1 MIKKHAILLFNY
13 KLVFDFPVI
22 WFPENHVGPHKVPVF
37 IILKIYQNFNAK
49 HIRCTLLR
57 HPLQVC
63 QCFLPSK
70 ASCQLEKYLV
80 CIICPSQRY
89 FLIFQKFGQR
99 GYFFQI
105 QVASFK
111 VVQSKFFGMGDFCK
125 SLKVNCRHDRDTEES
140 NKSITFPFQVK
151 PIIGLRARQ
160 HKKRSVSK
168 TKFFLLNS
176 QGQHFGKK
184 NFSQQKK
191 KKYQSLFQY
200 ILFIFFVTNQKNFH
214 EE

>member
-13 KLVFDFPVI
+13 KSVFDFPVI
-22 WFPENHVGPHKVPVF
+22 WFRENHVGPHKVPVF
-37 IILKIYQNFNAK
+37 IILKMYQNFNAK

-160 HKKRSVSK
+160 RKKRSVSK
-168 TKFFLLNS
+168 IKFFLLNS
-176 QGQHFGKK
+176 YFANILEKK
-184 NFSQQKK
+184 ILSKKRRNTSHCFSIF
-191 KKYQSLFQY
+191 YLFSL
-200 ILFIFFVTNQKNFH
+200 
-214 EE
+214 

>member
-13 KLVFDFPVI
+13 KSVFDFPVI
-22 WFPENHVGPHKVPVF
+22 WFRENHVGPHKVPVF

-99 GYFFQI
+99 GYFFEI

-160 HKKRSVSK
+160 HKKRSVSR

-176 QGQHFGKK
+176 QGQHFGK
-184 NFSQQKK
+184 NFFSAKK
-191 KKYQSLFQY
+191 GEIPVIVSVYSIYFLCNKL
-200 ILFIFFVTNQKNFH
+200 
-214 EE
+214 EELS